1 MIEKGGTILY
11 PACTQIME
19 VAMDALLLARIQF
32 AFTIG
37 FHFLFPAMTLGTSL
51 VILISETLHL
61 VKKDDVYRKIT
72 DFFARL
78 LGLIFVVGA
87 ATGIVMEFSFGT
99 NWSQYS
105 RTVGDIFGPIL
116 AAEGVIAFFLE
127 SVFVGVLIFGRKKV
141 SPEVYWVAALL
152 VFVGGH
158 LSAFW
163 IIVANSWMQTPAG
176 YEVSAAGK
184 VFLASFYDAVFNPST
199 VPRFLHTVLAS
210 WITCAIMVSGIAG
223 YFVRKGLHGQT
234 ARTMLQIGIILF
246 AVTPLVQLGAAHAH
260 AIQVIDT
267 QPVKAAA
274 MEGHFNTSRGADI
287 YVAGYVDEDNEK
299 TDGIYIPGG
308 LSFLY
313 NFDFNSEIK
322 GLKDIS
328 KENWPPVNLVFQS
341 YHLMVT
347 LGFIFI
353 ALGLLGAWLLW
364 TGKIYTAKWYLFWLP
379 FLIPLPHLAHETGW
393 ITAEV
398 GRQPW
403 IIYGLMKTAAAS
415 SVVVSAGEIVFSLI
429 MFNLIYLLL
438 FIMFVFLFVK
448 IVKQGP
454 AAS

>member
-1 MIEKGGTILY
+1 
-11 PACTQIME
+11 ME

-37 FHFLFPAMTLGTSL
+37 FHFLFPMMTLGTAL

-99 NWSQYS
+99 NWSEYS
-105 RTVGDIFGPIL
+105 RAVGDIFGPIL

-127 SVFVGVLIFGRKKV
+127 SVFVGVLIFGRKRV
-141 SPEVYWVAALL
+141 SPKVYWVAALL
-152 VFVGGH
+152 VFIGGH

-163 IIVANSWMQTPAG
+163 IVVANSWMQTPAG
-176 YEVSAAGK
+176 YEISIAGK
-184 VFLASFYDAVFNPST
+184 IILTSFSAAVFNPST
-199 VPRFLHTVLAS
+199 IARFLHTVLAS
-210 WITCAIMVSGIAG
+210 WVTCAVMVSGIAG
-223 YFVRKGLHGQT
+223 YYVRKGLHDQT
-234 ARTMLQIGIILF
+234 ARTMLKIGVVLF
-246 AVTPLVQLGAAHAH
+246 AVTPLLQLGAAHAH
-260 AIQVIDT
+260 AIQVIDF

-274 MEGHFNTSRGADI
+274 MEGHFHTTRGADI
-287 YVAGYVDEDNEK
+287 YVLGYVDAANEK
-299 TDGIYIPGG
+299 TYGISIPKG

-322 GLKDIS
+322 GLNDYPKD
-328 KENWPPVNLVFQS
+328 NWPPLNLVFQS
-341 YHLMVT
+341 YHIMVG
-347 LGFIFI
+347 LGMIFI
-353 ALGLLGAWLLW
+353 ALGLLGALLLW
-364 TGKIYTAKWYLFWLP
+364 TGKIYTAKWYLFLLP
-379 FLIPLPHLAHETGW
+379 FLIPLPHVAHETGW

-403 IIYGLMKTAAAS
+403 IIQGLMKTAAAS
-415 SVVVSAGEIVFSLI
+415 SVVVSAGELIFSLA
-429 MFNLIYLLL
+429 MFTLVYLLL
-438 FIMFVFLFVK
+438 FVMFILLFVK
-448 IVKQGP
+448 IIKQGP

>member
-1 MIEKGGTILY
+1 
-11 PACTQIME
+11 ME

-37 FHFLFPAMTLGTSL
+37 FHFLFPMMTLGTAL
-51 VILISETLHL
+51 VILISESLYL
-61 VKKDDVYRKIT
+61 IKKDDVYRKIT

-78 LGLIFVVGA
+78 LGLVFVVGA

-105 RTVGDIFGPIL
+105 RMVGDIFGPIL

-127 SVFVGVLIFGRKKV
+127 SVFIGVLIFGRKKV
-141 SPEVYWVAALL
+141 SPKVYWVAALM
-152 VFVGGH
+152 VFIGGH

-184 VFLASFYDAVFNPST
+184 VILTSFHDAVFNPST
-199 VPRFLHTVLAS
+199 MVRFIHTVLAS
-210 WITCAIMVSGIAG
+210 WITCAVMVSGIAG
-223 YFVRKGLHGQT
+223 YYVRKGLHGQT
-234 ARTMLQIGIILF
+234 ARTMLKIGIILF
-246 AVTPLVQLGAAHAH
+246 AITPLVQLGAAHAH

-274 MEGHFNTSRGADI
+274 MEGHFHTTRGADI
-287 YVAGYVDEDNEK
+287 YVLGYVDEDQEK
-299 TDGIYIPGG
+299 TYGIYLPGG

-322 GLKDIS
+322 GLKEVS
-328 KENWPPVNLVFQS
+328 RENWPPVNLVFQS
-341 YHLMVT
+341 YHIMVA
-347 LGFIFI
+347 LGMIFI
-353 ALGLLGAWLLW
+353 ALGLLGAWLLF
-364 TGKIYTAKWYLFWLP
+364 TGRLYAATWYLWLLP
-379 FLIPLPHLAHETGW
+379 VLIPFPHVAHETGW
-393 ITAEV
+393 VTAEV

-403 IIYGLMKTAAAS
+403 IIQGLMKTAAAS
-415 SVVVSAGEIVFSLI
+415 SVVVSAGEIVFSLV
-429 MFNLIYLLL
+429 MFSLIYLLL
-438 FIMFVFLFVK
+438 FIMFILIFVK
-448 IVKQGP
+448 IVRQGP

>member
-1 MIEKGGTILY
+1 
-11 PACTQIME
+11 
-19 VAMDALLLARIQF
+19 MDALLLARIQF

-37 FHFLFPAMTLGTSL
+37 FHFLFPAMTLGTAL

-61 VKKDDVYRKIT
+61 VKKNDIYRKIT
-72 DFFARL
+72 DFLARL

-99 NWSQYS
+99 NWSEYS
-105 RTVGDIFGPIL
+105 RAVGDIFGPIL
-116 AAEGVIAFFLE
+116 AAEGIIAFFLE
-127 SVFVGVLIFGRKKV
+127 SVFIGVLIFGRKKV
-141 SPEVYWVAALL
+141 SPGVYWVAALL

-176 YEVSAAGK
+176 YEINAAGK
-184 VFLASFYDAVFNPST
+184 VILTDFSAAVFNPST
-199 VPRFLHTVLAS
+199 VNRFLHTVLAT
-210 WITCAIMVSGIAG
+210 WITSAVMVCGIAG
-223 YFVRKGLHGQT
+223 YYVRKGLHGET
-234 ARTMLQIGIILF
+234 GKTMLKIGIILF
-246 AVTPLVQLGAAHAH
+246 AITPLLQLGAAHSH
-260 AIQVIDT
+260 AIQVINT

-274 MEGHFNTSRGADI
+274 MEGLFNTTRGADI
-287 YVAGYVDEDNEK
+287 YVMGYVDEAKEK
-299 TDGIYIPGG
+299 TYGIYIPKG

-322 GLKDIS
+322 GLNDVP

-341 YHLMVT
+341 YHIMVG
-347 LGFIFI
+347 LGMIFI
-353 ALGLLGAWLLW
+353 VLGLLGAWLLW
-364 TGKIYTAKWYLFWLP
+364 TGKLYTAKGYLFWLP

-403 IIYGLMKTAAAS
+403 IIHGLMKTANAA
-415 SVVVSAGEIVFSLI
+415 SVVVSAGEIVFSLV
-429 MFNLIYLLL
+429 MFFLIYLLL
-438 FIMFVFLFVK
+438 FVMFVLLFVK

>member
-1 MIEKGGTILY
+1 
-11 PACTQIME
+11 
-19 VAMDALLLARIQF
+19 MDALLLARIQF

-37 FHFLFPAMTLGTSL
+37 FHFLFPAMTLGTAL

-61 VKKDDVYRKIT
+61 VKKDDAYRKIT

-116 AAEGVIAFFLE
+116 AAESIIAFFME
-127 SVFVGVLIFGRKKV
+127 SVFIGVLIFGRKKV
-141 SPEVYWVAALL
+141 SPKVYWVAALM

-163 IIVANSWMQTPAG
+163 IVVANSWMQTPAG
-176 YEVSAAGK
+176 YEVTAAGK
-184 VFLASFYDAVFNPST
+184 VVLTSFSAAVFNPST
-199 VPRFLHTVLAS
+199 IVRFTHTVLAS

-223 YFVRKGLHGQT
+223 YYVRKGLHGQT
-234 ARTMLQIGIILF
+234 ARTMLKIGIILF
-246 AVTPLVQLGAAHAH
+246 AITPLVQLGAAHAH
-260 AIQVIDT
+260 AIQVINT

-274 MEGHFNTSRGADI
+274 MEGHFNTNRGANI
-287 YVAGYVDEDNEK
+287 YVIGYVDEGKEK
-299 TDGIYIPGG
+299 TYGLYIPKG

-322 GLKDIS
+322 GLKDAP

-341 YHLMVT
+341 YHIMVG
-347 LGFIFI
+347 LGMIFI

-364 TGKIYTAKWYLFWLP
+364 TGKLYNARWFLFWLP

-403 IIYGLMKTAAAS
+403 IIQGLMKTANAA
-415 SVVVSAGEIVFSLI
+415 SVVVSAGEIVFSLV
-429 MFNLIYLLL
+429 MFFLIYLLL
-438 FIMFVFLFVK
+438 FVMFILLFVK

-454 AAS
+454 AAL